1 MEMERIGNVRPV
13 AIEDEMR
20 TSYIDYAMS
29 VIVSRALPDVR
40 DGLKPVH
47 RRILYTMQ
55 EMGLRSNAAYRKC
68 AGVVGETM
76 AKYHPHGDLALYET
90 LVRMAQDFSL
100 RYPLVDGQGN
110 FGSVDGDP
118 PAAMRYTEARMASI
132 TDEMLADIE
141 KETVDFVENYDGRLR
156 QPVVLPSRLPNL
168 LVNGSSGIAVGMATN
183 IPPHHLNEICEAIRA
198 LIDNPELSVDDLC
211 EIVTGPDFPTG
222 GTIFRF
228 EEQRNSLT
236 GEKERIDAIRHLYA
250 TGRGRIIVRGQV
262 AFEEAR
268 GGMAVVITE
277 LPYQVNKTTLIEKM
291 ADLVA
296 TKKITDVR
304 DIRDESDRDGMRI
317 VVEVKRDGSPHTV
330 MQQLFKHTPLQTSF
344 SANMLAL
351 VDGQPQTLGL
361 KKMLEHYITHRRDI
375 VRRRTEFDLARAK
388 ERAHVLEGLKI
399 ALDNLDEVIAT
410 IRAAADVDTAR
421 AALMKRFGLTDVQ
434 ANAIL
439 EMQLRRLAALERK
452 KIEDE
457 YKAIIQLISELEDLL
472 ANPRKV
478 LLVIKDELADL
489 VKRYGDERKTRIQA
503 DANRELTAEDLVQA
517 EDVVVTLSQRGYI
530 KRQPMSTFRSQRRGG
545 RGKLAMLTREED
557 AVRHLLVANTHDNI
571 LFFTNRGRVFIT
583 KVHTLPDASRQ
594 AKGLPIINLPGVQV
608 EQREYV
614 SAIISLP
621 QFEPGN
627 YLVMATRKGM
637 IKKTSLEDY
646 AKIRANGLIAINL
659 LDGDEL
665 QWVGLSDGQN
675 DIIVAT
681 MKGQAARFKESEVR
695 PLGRGTQ
702 GVTAIRLKKN
712 DEVVGM
718 EVVEHISEQLLV
730 VTEQGFGKRT
740 DVADFPVKH
749 RATGGV
755 IANSLNKDTGDV
767 AAIRLVGKD
776 DEELMLITEF
786 GTILRT
792 EVGGINR
799 YRRAS
804 RGVTVMKPQD
814 GDHIVSITVFVDD
827 RLPEDVPD
835 GEPGLDG
842 SAS

>member
-1 MEMERIGNVRPV
+1 MEMDRVGNVRLV

-20 TSYIDYAMS
+20 TAYIDYAMS
-29 VIVSRALPDVR
+29 VIVARALPDVR

-47 RRILYTMQ
+47 RRILYTMH
-55 EMGLRSNAAYRKC
+55 EMGLRSTAAYRKC
-68 AGVVGETM
+68 AGVVGEAM

-118 PAAMRYTEARMASI
+118 PAAMRYTEARMAAI
-132 TDEMLADIE
+132 TDEMLGDIE
-141 KETVDFVENYDGRLR
+141 KETVDFVDNYDGRLR
-156 QPVVLPSRLPNL
+156 QPTVLPSKLPNL

-183 IPPHHLNEICEAIRA
+183 IPPHNLGEVASAARA
-198 LIDNPELSVDDLC
+198 LIDNPELTVDELA
-211 EIVTGPDFPTG
+211 EHVHGPDFPTG

-228 EEQRNSLT
+228 EDQRNPIT
-236 GEKERIDAIRHLYA
+236 GEKERVDAIRHLYA
-250 TGRGRIIVRGQV
+250 TGRGRIIIRGQV
-262 AFEEAR
+262 AFEEVR
-268 GGMAVVITE
+268 GGIAVVISE
-277 LPYQVNKTTLIEKM
+277 LPYQVNKSTLIERM
-291 ADLVA
+291 AELVGS
-296 TKKITDVR
+296 KKITDVR

-330 MQQLFKHTPLQTSF
+330 MQQLFKHTALQTSF
-344 SANMLAL
+344 SANMLSL

-361 KKMLEHYITHRRDI
+361 KKMLEHYITYRREV
-375 VRRRTEFDLARAK
+375 VRRRTEFDLARAQ
-388 ERAHVLEGLKI
+388 ERAHILEGLKV

-421 AALMKRFGLTDVQ
+421 AALIKRFGLTEVQ

-457 YKAIIQLISELEDLL
+457 YRAIIKLISELEDLL
-472 ANPRKV
+472 ANPRKISQ
-478 LLVIKDELADL
+478 VIKDELTDL
-489 VKRYGDERKTRIQA
+489 EKRHGDDRKTRIEA
-503 DANRELTAEDLVQA
+503 DANRELTAEDLVA
-517 EDVVVTLSQRGYI
+517 SEDVVVTLSQRGYI
-530 KRQPMSTFRSQRRGG
+530 KRQPIGTFRSQRRGG

-621 QFEPGN
+621 QFEPDH
-627 YLVMATRKGM
+627 YLVMATRLGK
-637 IKKTSLEDY
+637 IKKTSLAEY
-646 AKIRANGLIAINL
+646 AKIRANGLIAISL

-675 DIIVAT
+675 DIVVAT
-681 MKGQAARFKESEVR
+681 RKGQAARFREAEVR
-695 PLGRGTQ
+695 PMGRDTQ
-702 GVTAIRLKKN
+702 GMTAIKLKGD
-712 DEVVGM
+712 DEVIGM
-718 EVVEHISEQLLV
+718 EVVEHLTEQLLV

-740 DVADFPVKH
+740 EIADFPLKH

-767 AAIRLVGKD
+767 AAIRLVGRE
-776 DEELMLITEF
+776 DEELMLITEL

-804 RGVTVMKPQD
+804 RGVTVMKPQE
-814 GDHIVSITVFVDD
+814 GDRIVSITVFVDD
-827 RLPEDVPD
+827 RPLEEPPET
-835 GEPGLDG
+835 E
-842 SAS
+842 